1 MDTETVLKII
11 SMLDTRIEQYE
22 QRLLVCMDDTDLG
35 SKLAL
40 IYFRDHLQ
48 YWIEAQVNYAENETG
63 E

>member
-22 QRLLVCMDDTDLG
+22 QRLLVCMDDADLG

-48 YWIEAQVNYAENETG
+48 YWIKAQISYAENQTG